1 MVLAEPPKWL
11 IITMTTMHAFE
22 FSGKKKMEVS
32 KISGCEEIPPP
43 KEKQEKSAFWR
54 EPLSAKRV
62 GGSHIPGRQDE
73 APRLVLLN
81 LLKRSGERPEWWP
94 SGLVYKSLDKSD
106 GADRRSSDGNTCCW
120 CHGQWFRPASLH
132 ADQKP

>member
-1 MVLAEPPKWL
+1 
-11 IITMTTMHAFE
+11 MHLSFLE
-22 FSGKKKMEVS
+22 KKKRKSPKSLDVRKS
-32 KISGCEEIPPP
+32 PP

-120 CHGQWFRPASLH
+120 CHGQCFRPASLH
-132 ADQKP
+132 TDQKP